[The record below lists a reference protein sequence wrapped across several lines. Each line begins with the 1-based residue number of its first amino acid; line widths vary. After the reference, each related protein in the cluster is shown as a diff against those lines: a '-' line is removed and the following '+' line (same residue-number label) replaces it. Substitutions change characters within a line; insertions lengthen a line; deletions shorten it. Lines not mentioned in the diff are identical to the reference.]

1 MVYFPEHR
9 RFEIKNIV
17 HRKLWDH
24 RNTATPQHRNTATPQ
39 HRNTAIPAVL
49 YHNTASKK
57 ESTPQTPMPPS
68 LRDDLLE
75 AEQHQFHV
83 CYCPLESQLL
93 LKHQSGPG
101 FSHSMDHTNGVSF
114 LVRARIGSS
123 VPARSGMN
131 LHMYCTMP
139 QKRFT
144 LATSVG
150 AGMLRIAFTL
160 A

>member
-1 MVYFPEHR
+1 MVYFTKHR
-9 RFEIKNIV
+9 RFEITNIV

-24 RNTATPQHRNTATPQ
+24 RNTATPQYQLFFTTIPHRKKSQHRNTATPQ
-39 HRNTAIPAVL
+39 
-49 YHNTASKK
+49 
-57 ESTPQTPMPPS
+57 TPMSPS

-83 CYCPLESQLL
+83 CYSPLESQLI

-101 FSHSMDHTNGVSF
+101 FSHSADHTNGVSF

-131 LHMYCTMP
+131 LHMYSTMP

>member
-1 MVYFPEHR
+1 MVYFTDHR
-9 RFEIKNIV
+9 RFEITNIV

-24 RNTATPQHRNTATPQ
+24 RNTATPQHRNTSCSLPQ
-39 HRNTAIPAVL
+39 YRIEKRVNTA
-49 YHNTASKK
+49 
-57 ESTPQTPMPPS
+57 TPQTPMSPS

-83 CYCPLESQLL
+83 CYSPLESQLL
-93 LKHQSGPG
+93 LKHQCGPG
-101 FSHSMDHTNGVSF
+101 FSHSVDHTNGVSF

>member
-1 MVYFPEHR
+1 M
-9 RFEIKNIV
+9 
-17 HRKLWDH
+17 
-24 RNTATPQHRNTATPQ
+24 
-39 HRNTAIPAVL
+39 
-49 YHNTASKK
+49 S
-57 ESTPQTPMPPS
+57 PS

-83 CYCPLESQLL
+83 CYSPLESQLL
-93 LKHQSGPG
+93 LKHQCGPG
-101 FSHSMDHTNGVSF
+101 FSHSVDHTNGVSF

>member
-1 MVYFPEHR
+1 MVYFTDHR
-9 RFEIKNIV
+9 RFEITNIV

-24 RNTATPQHRNTATPQ
+24 RNTATPQYQLFFTTIPHRKKSQHRNTATPQ
-39 HRNTAIPAVL
+39 
-49 YHNTASKK
+49 
-57 ESTPQTPMPPS
+57 TPMSPS

-83 CYCPLESQLL
+83 CYSPLESQLL
-93 LKHQSGPG
+93 LKHQCGPG
-101 FSHSMDHTNGVSF
+101 FSHSVDHTNGVSF

>member
-1 MVYFPEHR
+1 MVYFTEHR
-9 RFEIKNIV
+9 RFEITNIV

-39 HRNTAIPAVL
+39 HRNTSCSLPQYRIEKRV
-49 YHNTASKK
+49 NTA
-57 ESTPQTPMPPS
+57 TPQTPMSPS

-83 CYCPLESQLL
+83 CYSPLESQLL

-101 FSHSMDHTNGVSF
+101 FSHSVDHTNGVSF